1 LTHKLRICII
11 AINKSNVLMET
22 EVTETVL
29 QRVIVCWKMI
39 NKTFT

>member
-1 LTHKLRICII
+1 
-11 AINKSNVLMET
+11 MET